1 MAYGVRKIIAYGVTG
16 IVLATIIIL
25 WFWPV
30 SQEVET
36 KPVVVIQQ
44 IPTYGIN
51 VIKITDE
58 PTDVVNLYVTLNGF
72 EAKQSDGSW
81 ATIGVPGGR
90 VSLDLLRFQRS
101 SIIAD
106 ISKLELG
113 NYSIIRFQIVRGL
126 EHTNAT
132 LGNGDVIEVDVPG
145 EKLEVLMSKIE
156 IKAGM
161 ETIRLDLQV
170 QPTGPI
176 ANYIINMQHQLTLM
190 TMKIDVEIDFDGETL
205 AVTG

>member
-36 KPVVVIQQ
+36 KPVVVIQE

-58 PTDVVNLYVTLNGF
+58 PTDVIHLYVTLNGF

-81 ATIGVPGGR
+81 ATIGVLGGR

-101 SIIAD
+101 SIITD

-126 EHTNAT
+126 DYTNAT
-132 LGNGDVIEVDVPG
+132 LGNGDVVEVDVPS
-145 EKLEVLMSKIE
+145 EKIEVLMSKIE
-156 IKAGM
+156 IKAGL
-161 ETIRLDLQV
+161 ETVRLDLQV
-170 QPTGPI
+170 QPMGHL
-176 ANYIINMQHQLTLM
+176 ANYIINMQHQLTLI
-190 TMKIDVEIDFDGETL
+190 TMKIDVEMDFGGTL